1 KAAKLH
7 ENGWPLTMSAYKVSK
22 AALNASILVVLED
35 PATGEP
41 GTESFPPFSA
51 DSLALVLRMG
61 DCPSP
66 TLTAQ
71 PESG

>member
-1 KAAKLH
+1 
-7 ENGWPLTMSAYKVSK
+7 
-22 AALNASILVVLED
+22 ILVVLED

-51 DSLALVLRMG
+51 DSLALVLRMS

-71 PESG
+71 PEGALGFLRGGDDRVGPWIFFPFAAFRSKG